1 MKIKNII
8 ASIALSATLVGGVL
22 AGVSLNQKANEA
34 KAANNSWESLTL
46 YYAATSTISGRISVN
61 RGGVPSGSSQ
71 WEDEDMTYTSRK
83 CGSYYVYTAT
93 VWEYYGG
100 FDDIYF
106 KNGDTVLHHI
116 SGWTPRDTMSGK
128 MYNGS
133 SWDTIYT
140 VDFNANGHGTAPDGQ
155 FAVSGG
161 KVTQPSN
168 PTQSGYTFGGWY
180 KEADCINAWNFS
192 TDTVTSNITL
202 YAKWTNAVYNIA
214 YYDEG
219 GDPFSGTH
227 ESGYPTT
234 HTYGS
239 STLLKGATKPNYYFG
254 GWHTTYQCTEGSRI
268 TILNGYYWTFDIRLY
283 AKWTQI
289 TQYTVS
295 KYAVVDGVNQ
305 GLIDSEQVEEGTGY
319 SVPEK
324 IYRPNCSFIGWYTD
338 SACTSAY
345 SGSTIN
351 ANLDLYAKYT
361 SSVWSGTI
369 HVDLKDTWYDA
380 AANYAVLFMDKT
392 TYSSEISAW
401 STYTTGI
408 LTGDRLVN
416 ISYNIP
422 FEPLEMTLVRY
433 NSSYTEGQWNTTKF
447 PEDGN
452 KWGQTPDVSFSEVI
466 RVGTTTIEG
475 KNVVYSGYPKVCR
488 WNPSDS
494 DIYLNAVKMNGNRH
508 AEYYSTSITL
518 ATNQEFKI
526 QIAPYESGDYSGNY
540 STHDSLKSSFTGGGS
555 SNIKCLTGGTYAFYF
570 DSTNNST
577 FITKVEIAEAD
588 EWAQYFLA
596 NVGCDATGRNLPT
609 GWSSCATEYGKLS
622 GAAKDIVY
630 GATASEGGTYVEQAV
645 ARYDVAVKNH
655 PSLTKFIVNS
665 GDTPRSAAIANVSSI
680 FRSSETS
687 NTILIVVIFSS
698 IALTSIGG
706 YFFLRHRKEN

>member
-8 ASIALSATLVGGVL
+8 AGIALSATLVGGVL
-22 AGVSLNQKANEA
+22 TGVTLNQKSNEA
-34 KAANNSWESLTL
+34 RAANNTWESVTL
-46 YYAATSTISGRISVN
+46 YYAASSQITGRIAVN

-71 WEDEDMTYTSRK
+71 WEDEDMTYTNRK
-83 CGSYYVYTAT
+83 CGSNLVYSTT

-106 KNGDTVLHHI
+106 KDGDTVLHHI
-116 SGWTPRDTMSGK
+116 SGWTARDTMDGK
-128 MYNGS
+128 MYDGTN
-133 SWDTIYT
+133 WQTIYT
-140 VDFNANGHGTAPDGQ
+140 VDFNANGHGTAPEGQ
-155 FAVSGG
+155 YAVSGG

-168 PTQSGYTFGGWY
+168 PTASGYTFGGWY
-180 KEADCINAWNFS
+180 KEAECTNAWNFN

-214 YYDEG
+214 YFDQG

-234 HTYGS
+234 HTYG
-239 STLLKGATKPNYYFG
+239 TATFLKGATKPNYYFG
-254 GWHTTYQCTEGSRI
+254 GWHTTYQCTESSKV
-268 TILNGYYWTFDIRLY
+268 TILSAYYWTFDIRLY

-305 GLIDSEQVEEGTGY
+305 GLIDSEQVEEGTSY

-324 IYRPNCSFIGWYTD
+324 VYRPNCSFIGWYTD

-361 SSVWSGTI
+361 SSVWAGTV
-369 HVDLKDTWYDA
+369 HVDLRDTWHDA
-380 AANYAVLFMDKT
+380 GANYAILFMDKT
-392 TYSSEISAW
+392 TYSSEVTAW
-401 STYTTGI
+401 STYTTG
-408 LTGDRLVN
+408 TAANVTLVN
-416 ISYNIP
+416 VSYNLP

-433 NSSYTEGQWNTTKF
+433 NSSYTEQQWNAEKF
-447 PEDGN
+447 PTDGN
-452 KWGQTPDVSFSEVI
+452 KWGQTPDVSFDEVI
-466 RVGTTTIEG
+466 RIGTTVEDG
-475 KNVVYSGYPKVCR
+475 KNLAYLGYPKVCR
-488 WNPSDS
+488 WSPDAAAIN
-494 DIYLNAVKMNGNRH
+494 LNAVKLNGSNH
-508 AEYYSTSITL
+508 AEYYSTSIVL
-518 ATNQEFKI
+518 AANQQCKI
-526 QIAPYESGDYSGNY
+526 QIAPYASGDYYGSY
-540 STHDSLKSSFTGGGS
+540 TTHDSLTSSFTTGDSG
-555 SNIKCLTGGTYAFYF
+555 NIKALVAGTYAFYF
-570 DSTNNST
+570 DSTTNST
-577 FITKVEIAEAD
+577 YITKVEIAEAD
-588 EWAQYFLA
+588 EWAQYFLN

-622 GAAKDIVY
+622 GPAKDIVY

-665 GDTPRSAAIANVSSI
+665 GDTPRSAAIANVPSI